1 MTTFRTLV
9 VPMLAL
15 AFVAGGAA
23 AAELQKFPTAHVQLK
38 DRDGKPV
45 GEAMLRETANGV
57 IVTAKL
63 RNLPPGEH
71 GFHVHE
77 HGVCEPP
84 FESAGAHFNP
94 GKRSHGFEDPKGPHA
109 GDLPNVVVPASGEL
123 DVEFLARDLTLRE
136 GARNSVIDA
145 DGAALVVHAK
155 ADDYSSDPSGDSGDR
170 IACGIIERPRLLAE
184 DESAPART
192 QHGDAPAD
200 TSQAPSPAG
209 GR

>member
-15 AFVAGGAA
+15 ALAAGAA
-23 AAELQKFPTAHVQLK
+23 AAEQQRFRTAQVHLE
-38 DRDGKPV
+38 DRDGRTV
-45 GEAMLRETANGV
+45 GEAVLRETAHGV

-84 FESAGAHFNP
+84 FETAGAHFNP
-94 GKRSHGFEDPKGPHA
+94 GMRSHGFEDPKGPHA
-109 GDLPNVVVPASGEL
+109 GDLPNVVVPASGEIE
-123 DVEFLARDLTLRE
+123 VELLARDLTLKE
-136 GARNSVIDA
+136 GATNSLIDA
-145 DGAALVVHAK
+145 DGAALLVHAK

-184 DESAPART
+184 DEIAPART
-192 QHGDAPAD
+192 RHGDTPAD
-200 TSQAPSPAG
+200 MPQEK
-209 GR
+209 R